1 MMSPLRGEESVPGP
15 CNRVGMTLGTSTQK
29 ADERSAGVAATGTPR
44 IEPDRR
50 PAPAPSQR
58 DLVRASLLRCP
69 PR

>member
-1 MMSPLRGEESVPGP
+1 
-15 CNRVGMTLGTSTQK
+15 MTLGTSTQK